1 MDRAAVLNAFSPAQ
15 EMYDPERFAGR
26 SLQIRE
32 LTDALRI
39 EGSVPVIY
47 GDRGLGKSSTAIQLQ
62 LIAMGRTELLT
73 HLDMAH
79 LALPEDQAYLTFYVT
94 CTEDV
99 ETLQDLQRLIL
110 HKLEAVDIVEAEH
123 GSDEVLVDRSSRRK
137 LSFKFFE
144 TETTKRY
151 AKRSSRL
158 RNEELTPAERLERE
172 MALLVSVF
180 KTPLLIIV
188 DELDRARGLGGLST
202 YLKAA
207 SNDLVKFVLVG
218 IGQTL
223 SDLLVD
229 HTSLGRMLYPV
240 RIPQMTSGEL
250 ADVVDKAMNQVA
262 ADGIDLRFSSTA
274 RSRIVRAA
282 GGFPW
287 FVHAIGQEALA
298 SAMDRGQVEVTE
310 DDIVRASR
318 DLTSNRF
325 AQQFSDGY
333 QLAVRDSYAREIVLR
348 AFAAWP
354 RPDIPTAEVYRICKR
369 LGVANPAVY
378 KGHLTN
384 AEYGEPLVAPRL
396 QNRGLV
402 RFRNEM
408 FKHYIDLS
416 TSLFAGVAE
425 KVGEATTSW

>member
-1 MDRAAVLNAFSPAQ
+1 
-15 EMYDPERFAGR
+15 MYDPERFAGR

-47 GDRGLGKSSTAIQLQ
+47 GDRGLGKSSTAVQLQ
-62 LIAMGRTELLT
+62 LIAMGRTELLS
-73 HLDMAH
+73 HIDLVH
-79 LALPEDQAYLTFYVT
+79 LALPEDQTYLTFYVT

-99 ETLQDLQRLIL
+99 QTLQDLQRLIL
-110 HKLEAVDIVEAEH
+110 HKLEAVDIIESEH
-123 GSDEVLVDRSSRRK
+123 GSDEVLIDRASRRK

-151 AKRSSRL
+151 AKRSNRL
-158 RNEELTPAERLERE
+158 RHEELTPSERLERE
-172 MALLVSVF
+172 IALLVNVF

-202 YLKAA
+202 YLKAV
-207 SNDLVKFVLVG
+207 SSDLVKFVLVG

-229 HTSLGRMLYPV
+229 HTSLARLMYPV
-240 RIPQMTSGEL
+240 RIPQMTAGEL

-262 ADGIDLRFSSTA
+262 ANGIDLSFSSAA
-274 RSRIVRAA
+274 RSRIVRVA

-287 FVHAIGQEALA
+287 FVHAIGQEALV
-298 SAMDRGQVEVTE
+298 SALDRGQSEVTE
-310 DDIVRASR
+310 DDIIRASR
-318 DLTSNRF
+318 NLTNNRF
-325 AQQFSDGY
+325 AQQFSDSY
-333 QLAVRDSYAREIVLR
+333 QLAVRDSYAREVVLR
-348 AFAAWP
+348 TFAAWP
-354 RPDIPTAEVYRICKR
+354 RPDIPTADVYRVCKR
-369 LGVANPAVY
+369 LGVTNPAVY
-378 KGHLTN
+378 RGHLTRP
-384 AEYGEPLVAPRL
+384 EYGEPLVTPRL

-408 FKHYIDLS
+408 FKHYIELS
-416 TSLFAGVAE
+416 GSLFQGAAD
-425 KVGEATTSW
+425 KVEEATNNW